1 VRALRVTR
9 SHKASVYLDLAEFS
23 GAVAALAFLA
33 ICALLLF
40 AVEFAAGLGLRYSA
54 WVHVFVD
61 EMIHVKLVDI
71 GVDVAASCREVRK
84 AAKKLASGSALGAA
98 VAGAH
103 YLYVLNKI
111 AL

>member
-1 VRALRVTR
+1 
-9 SHKASVYLDLAEFS
+9 
-23 GAVAALAFLA
+23 
-33 ICALLLF
+33 
-40 AVEFAAGLGLRYSA
+40 
-54 WVHVFVD
+54 
-61 EMIHVKLVDI
+61 MIHVKLVDI

>member
-1 VRALRVTR
+1 MRVGER
-9 SHKASVYLDLAEFS
+9 VGIAGCLIGCYPHGNLDLSAEDDPVWQAIAA
-23 GAVAALAFLA
+23 GGAAL
-33 ICALLLF
+33 
-40 AVEFAAGLGLRYSA
+40 
-54 WVHVFVD
+54 H
-61 EMIHVKLVDI
+61 IHVKLVDI